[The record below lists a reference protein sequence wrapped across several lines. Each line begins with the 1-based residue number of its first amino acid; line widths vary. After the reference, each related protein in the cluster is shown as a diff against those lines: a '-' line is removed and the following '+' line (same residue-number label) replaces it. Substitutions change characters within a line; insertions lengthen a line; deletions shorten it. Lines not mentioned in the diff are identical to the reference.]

1 MDRIGKVLAWE
12 VGDLYLITMYDTL
25 GMKAIFLFNDVSLR
39 VLRDG
44 KDGTSVLSELQYM
57 AI

>member
-25 GMKAIFLFNDVSLR
+25 GMKAIFLFSEISLR